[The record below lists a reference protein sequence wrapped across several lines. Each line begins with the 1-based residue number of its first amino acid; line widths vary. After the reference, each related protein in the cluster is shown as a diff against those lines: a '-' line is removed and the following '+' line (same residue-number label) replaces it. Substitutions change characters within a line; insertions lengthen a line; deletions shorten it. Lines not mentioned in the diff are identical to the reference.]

1 MAQRLRPPSLLLTIL
16 TSSLLLGNHAHHAAA
31 SVPQVDFDRM
41 GKVAIAGSFAGL
53 DLYDD
58 AQSSSS
64 SFDPSTST
72 IFLRGADGGLSP
84 IGATNSGGSVLAGCS
99 LGGDQ
104 FYFGGTFTSVAGQ
117 NAANIIAYNPSSKS
131 FSALT
136 GGGLDGP
143 VEALYCDRSSQTL
156 WVGGAF
162 HAPTSPAGAAY
173 GGSVAVYTP
182 GSNTW
187 SPPGF
192 GGLSG
197 TVSSIVSNSDSSS
210 LLFGGSFLTSYQ
222 SSGSSNNT
230 NLTGVHN
237 PDVPQSTGSTPFSSS
252 LVPFPLSGAD
262 VTAGPSSTAAGLGDI
277 TAIFCPSGPD
287 GPGSTW
293 LAEDGFFSQIIIR
306 DFRALTAS
314 GIRLGNTFFDNRSTK
329 TFWCVPF
336 VPDQP

>member
-1 MAQRLRPPSLLLTIL
+1 MALRFQNSSILAILISLIL
-16 TSSLLLGNHAHHAAA
+16 SNNNANAA
-31 SVPQVDFDRM
+31 STPQVDFDRM

-58 AQSSSS
+58 IQQSPS

-72 IFLRGADGGLSP
+72 IFLRGSDGGLTP
-84 IGATNSGGSVLAGCS
+84 IGATNSGGSVVAGCT
-99 LGGDQ
+99 LGGDR
-104 FYFGGTFTSVAGQ
+104 FYFGGTFTSVASQ
-117 NAANIIAYNPSSKS
+117 NAANIVAYDQSSNT
-131 FSALT
+131 FSALV
-136 GGGLDGP
+136 GGGVDGP
-143 VEALYCDRSSQTL
+143 VETLYCDQSSQTL
-156 WVGGAF
+156 WVGGSF
-162 HAPTSPAGAAY
+162 HGPASSGSSGY

-210 LLFGGSFLTSYQ
+210 LLFGGSFITSYQ

-230 NLTGVHN
+230 NNTAVHN
-237 PDVPQSTGSTPFSSS
+237 PNVPQSTGSTPFSSS

-262 VTAGPSSTAAGLGDI
+262 VTAGPSSSQAGLGNI

-293 LAEDGFFSQIIIR
+293 FAGDGYFSQITIR

-314 GIRLGNTFFDNRSTK
+314 GIRLGNTFFDDRSTT
-329 TFWCVPF
+329 TFWYVPF
-336 VPDQP
+336 L